1 MHDQLRTF
9 VCKSARYRVLWR
21 RCAPRVKSCKSL
33 LCHFQREIIHLP
45 DDSVDRIHITN
56 NIQLSHKAVQGP
68 SVELNKEVPVQACL
82 QPLIFIIQMFSFHQ
96 QTVQNTDNGQA
107 LVEDDDYCKNRE
119 SFQFSEHRMLQVGD
133 KMEERWTGE
142 WRGDFR
148 ARICLFGVVGAAP
161 DLSSSLGDI
170 FQNVINNVVSGLN
183 ELWQS

>member
-21 RCAPRVKSCKSL
+21 RCAPRVKSHKSL

-45 DDSVDRIHITN
+45 YDPVDSIQITN

-96 QTVQNTDNGQA
+96 QTVQNTDNRQA
-107 LVEDDDYCKNRE
+107 LMEDDEDCKKRPE
-119 SFQFSEHRMLQVGD
+119 EMPLTELEQQFGSWEEDQTLSLDTDIQ
-133 KMEERWTGE
+133 ME
-142 WRGDFR
+142 
-148 ARICLFGVVGAAP
+148 L
-161 DLSSSLGDI
+161 LS
-170 FQNVINNVVSGLN
+170 
-183 ELWQS
+183 